1 MNSRCILFVLN
12 FILRVKV
19 VGFYKKGNIFKQ
31 VFAIRKHWG
40 KNTTTINI
48 WSYSTIF
55 YIVKMESGFKINI
68 LGEKMIGTHFLLLQ
82 KREDFLFQFLLLL
95 WPGKLCINKWII
107 ACSDG
112 NSTEHI
118 SKLTYTYF
126 YEDINLNRQILCL
139 LLLHFFKYVITD
151 KLRQS
156 DISWLLI
163 WHFIVRI

>member
-1 MNSRCILFVLN
+1 MNSRCILFGLN

-82 KREDFLFQFLLLL
+82 KREDFFS
-95 WPGKLCINKWII
+95 KIT
-107 ACSDG
+107 
-112 NSTEHI
+112 NSVTKSPFVPRRD
-118 SKLTYTYF
+118 SKN
-126 YEDINLNRQILCL
+126 NLNPFSSSFLGQ
-139 LLLHFFKYVITD
+139 
-151 KLRQS
+151 KLQ
-156 DISWLLI
+156 L
-163 WHFIVRI
+163 